1 MVFYKLGQGARTL
14 VSYRTMRLC
23 NIKLSGFKSF
33 VDPTNLIVPSSLVG
47 IVGPNGCGKSNIIDA
62 VTWVMGENHLLQ
74 LYLEGRNVVIA
85 PYAFDEEPWSW
96 GGSFV
101 YGYSFGMF
109 KIAAGI
115 GRSPFVSATKSF
127 ALTDHGLGP
136 VLDLWW
142 RW

>member
-1 MVFYKLGQGARTL
+1 MEWETQAIAAGT
-14 VSYRTMRLC
+14 S
-23 NIKLSGFKSF
+23 
-33 VDPTNLIVPSSLVG
+33 
-47 IVGPNGCGKSNIIDA
+47 